1 MNRLVGFPM
10 NWMMKLDPD
19 FCHSAGIAFSDSDSA
34 CCSVPVRIDMYEEK
48 DTFKI
53 VAELPGME
61 KDAIKVVVHDDIL
74 TISGERLKK
83 DEKDGKE
90 VWSERYF
97 GSFSRSFRLPDSID
111 KSGVSADYK
120 NGVLVVTLAKKPEVM
135 PKEIEI
141 KVS

>member
-19 FCHSAGIAFSDSDSA
+19 LWRSVKIAADDSNEA
-34 CCSVPVRIDMYEEK
+34 CCSMPVQIDMYEKK
-48 DTFKI
+48 DAFKI

-61 KDAIKVVVHDDIL
+61 KDAIKVIVRDDIL

-83 DEKDGKE
+83 DEKDGRE
-90 VWSERYF
+90 IWSERYS

-111 KSGVSADYK
+111 KSGVSADYT
-120 NGVLVVTLAKKPEVM
+120 NGVLEVTLAKKPEVL
-135 PKEIEI
+135 PKEIEV
-141 KVS
+141 KVA